1 MKMKITAIIAVLIT
15 MTAALTACDATGTVS
30 EKSNK
35 EVFAEEADAASTL
48 PGDAAS
54 AEKKALNGAN
64 SLNDTEKTGNDA
76 DTDTHTGNV
85 ASADDIDPENLFTDR
100 DLEQSPDLSEAQ
112 SLTVES
118 GEDLTI
124 DTAGTYVLS
133 GQAEGSSVI
142 IEASEEDKVQL
153 VLDGLSITNKDTPC
167 IYVKSA
173 DKVFV
178 TLQGSANSLSVTG
191 EFTADGDTKTDAVI
205 FSKEDLVING
215 TGSLTIASSDNG
227 IACKD
232 DLKVTG
238 GSLKI
243 SCKGSALE
251 SKDDILIADGSIEI
265 AECNDGLHAEDDD
278 DDSKGYIYIGG
289 GSLNINAADD
299 AIHATTVVR
308 IDGGEMSITA
318 AEGIEGT
325 VLSING
331 GDISIDASDD
341 GINAAHKSSV
351 LSPIFTMNDGKVTIR
366 MAQGDTDGIDSNG
379 DIIINGG
386 TIDITGQSTFDCD
399 GKAEVNGGTIIENGV
414 ETNTITN
421 QMMGGRGGM
430 GGFGKQGDPGAMDMP
445 QENAGSGEMG
455 EPAQNGETG
464 MMGRPG
470 EMGNPDETGEM
481 GQFGKPGEMRP
492 FGGRGKMR
500 PPMEGEQPEQITQ

>member
-30 EKSNK
+30 AKSNK

-54 AEKKALNGAN
+54 AEKKVLNGAN
-64 SLNDTEKTGNDA
+64 PANNAEGTGNDA
-76 DTDTHTGNV
+76 DTDTDTGNV

-100 DLEQSPDLSEAQ
+100 DLEQSPDLSDAE

-118 GEDLTI
+118 GKDLTI

-153 VLDGLSITNKDTPC
+153 VLDGLTVTNKDTPC

-173 DKVFV
+173 DKVFI
-178 TLQGSANSLSVTG
+178 TLQGDANSLSVTG
-191 EFTADGDTKTDAVI
+191 DFTADGDTNTDAVI

-215 TGSLTIASSDNG
+215 TGFLTITSSDNG

-278 DDSKGYIYIGG
+278 NDSKGYIYIGG

-308 IDGGEMSITA
+308 IDGGEMSLTA
-318 AEGIEGT
+318 GEGIEGT
-325 VLSING
+325 VLCING
-331 GDISIDASDD
+331 GEISIDASDD
-341 GINAAHKSSV
+341 GINAAHKSSILTPV
-351 LSPIFTMNDGKVTIR
+351 FIMNDGKVTIK

-386 TIDITGQSTFDCD
+386 TIDITGQFTFDCD

-414 ETNTITN
+414 ETNTVTN

-430 GGFGKQGDPGAMDMP
+430 GGFKMQGDPGAMGNP
-445 QENAGSGEMG
+445 NEAGEM
-455 EPAQNGETG
+455 E
-464 MMGRPG
+464 
-470 EMGNPDETGEM
+470 
-481 GQFGKPGEMRP
+481 QFGEPGEMRP